1 MIKGGECMGN
11 KMLFLFVCITSI
23 LIVTLSFAYDQVTRG
38 NQENAGGTE
47 VMMVA
52 QATPSES
59 QEQAWPSYTGPKK
72 RIAVTKFENKVT
84 GVYGNWKLGDGFAE
98 MLTTELMKT
107 GQFVVIERQ
116 ALQDVLGE
124 QELGQSGA
132 VRKETAAKVG
142 QVLGA
147 QIIIRGVVSE
157 FTLNE
162 SGGGGGFGIA
172 GFRIGGKSSNA
183 HVAVDVRLIDTT
195 TGQVLQSHNAVGKAE
210 SSGVGVGVSRGLVD
224 FGAEGF
230 NNTPL
235 GQATRQAIR
244 DAVQFVIL
252 NMEKVPFSAKVVKVE
267 GNKVY
272 INAGGLMNIKNGFK
286 FFAYS
291 VGEAIIDPDTG
302 LALGADEKLTGTVE
316 VREVQDKY
324 SIGFLTSGSGLKR
337 GDVLK
342 LK

>member
-1 MIKGGECMGN
+1 MRK
-11 KMLFLFVCITSI
+11 KRLLFLVCIM
-23 LIVTLSFAYDQVTRG
+23 FAFSVVIASAADQG
-38 NQENAGGTE
+38 AGMKAESQE
-47 VMMVA
+47 VMMLA
-52 QATPSES
+52 QANPSDAP
-59 QEQAWPSYTGPKK
+59 EQPWPAYTGPKK

-84 GVYGNWKLGDGFAE
+84 GVYGNWRLGDGFSE

-107 GQFVVIERQ
+107 GQFVVVERQ

-124 QELGQSGA
+124 QELGQSGV

-147 QIIIRGVVSE
+147 QIIVRGVVSE

-162 SGGGGGFGIA
+162 SGGGGGIGIA

-183 HVAVDVRLIDTT
+183 HVAVDIRLVDTT

-210 SSGVGVGVSRGLVD
+210 SSGVSVGVARGDVD
-224 FGAEGF
+224 FGADAF
-230 NNTPL
+230 KNTPL

-244 DAVQFVIL
+244 DAVQFIIL
-252 NMEKVPFSAKVVKVE
+252 NMGKMPFSAKVIKVE

-272 INAGGLMNIKNGFK
+272 INAGSQMNIKRGFK
-286 FFAYS
+286 FYAYS
-291 VGEAIIDPDTG
+291 VGEDLIDPDTG
-302 LALGADEKLTGTVE
+302 LKLGADEKLLGTVE
-316 VREVQDKY
+316 VRDVQEKY
-324 SIGFLTSGSGLKR
+324 SIGFLASGTGLKK

-342 LK
+342 LQ